1 VSRIKEVLKNNIKL
15 EIYKKQTNQTAP
27 LKKGSHFASS
37 AVKNKVEG
45 ILFAKRFKPNKE
57 IKEAKK

>member
-1 VSRIKEVLKNNIKL
+1 
-15 EIYKKQTNQTAP
+15 

-45 ILFAKRFKPNKE
+45 ILFARKSNPNKE

>member
-15 EIYKKQTNQTAP
+15 DIYRKQTNQIAP
-27 LKKGSHFASS
+27 LKKGNHLASS
-37 AVKNKVEG
+37 AVKNRLEG
-45 ILFAKRFKPNKE
+45 ILFTRKSNPNKE

>member
-15 EIYKKQTNQTAP
+15 DIYRKQTNQIAP
-27 LKKGSHFASS
+27 LKKGNHFASS

-45 ILFAKRFKPNKE
+45 ILFARKFKPNKE